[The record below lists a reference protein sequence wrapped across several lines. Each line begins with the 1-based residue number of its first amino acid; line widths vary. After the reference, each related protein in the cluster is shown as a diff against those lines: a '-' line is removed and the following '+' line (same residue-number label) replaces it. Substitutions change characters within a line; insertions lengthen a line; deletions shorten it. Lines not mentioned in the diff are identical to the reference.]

1 MKRFRYIMRAIV
13 LLRNKLSLNRDIS
26 AIHNYYDYDH
36 YHYDYYYHHDYWYY
50 LNKAVTIILMTVSV
64 IVSLSR
70 FEIRAFSYVGGNFS
84 YQLYIFVVRFLVKYT
99 VAGESNIWTHRL
111 YTFMNILRVLYNPF
125 WNFISAIVPRDYH

>member
-99 VAGESNIWTHRL
+99 VADESNIWTLIDYIRL
-111 YTFMNILRVLYNPF
+111 WIYYVYYTIHFEILL
-125 WNFISAIVPRDYH
+125 AL

>member
-99 VAGESNIWTHRL
+99 VAGESNIWTLIDYIRL
-111 YTFMNILRVLYNPF
+111 WIYYVYYTIHFEILL
-125 WNFISAIVPRDYH
+125 AL